1 MYSILFYLILLG
13 LRLLLWWQ
21 ALRYTEFRKHLS
33 EKNFTA
39 QIKIKDNSKGRSFK
53 FENGKV
59 ISSSGINKDAEV
71 ILTFKDAK
79 IACNLLMPLVVA
91 FLLKR
96 SINQLDQIN
105 ALKDFILTM
114 EGPDEYTLWFSQTLM
129 RTQTIGLKFGTEMD
143 NGVIRYTN
151 MTNGGPVFL
160 YVKDNKL
167 IRITHIEFDSS
178 DPDTWSINARGKKL
192 KPPRKTSL
200 APHGQNWKS
209 MVYSPDRLL
218 YPMKRVDFDP
228 NGKRNI
234 KNRGVSGYERISW
247 DEALDI
253 VAGEIKESKK
263 NMARVLYLVVTD
275 HTILGET

>member
-129 RTQTIGLKFGTEMD
+129 RTQTIGLKFG
-143 NGVIRYTN
+143 
-151 MTNGGPVFL
+151 F
-160 YVKDNKL
+160 
-167 IRITHIEFDSS
+167 S
-178 DPDTWSINARGKKL
+178 
-192 KPPRKTSL
+192 
-200 APHGQNWKS
+200 
-209 MVYSPDRLL
+209 
-218 YPMKRVDFDP
+218 
-228 NGKRNI
+228 
-234 KNRGVSGYERISW
+234 
-247 DEALDI
+247 
-253 VAGEIKESKK
+253 
-263 NMARVLYLVVTD
+263 
-275 HTILGET
+275 